1 MQTFLNN
8 MPFFPANSAPTPNGH
23 PIGNQP
29 PRFTLPQQPVVQ
41 NHVQHNVN
49 NNIHQHVQPQY
60 YYADCGIQF
69 GKECNDSVEHIIRGL
84 NTAVSLL
91 LDPHA
96 DKCAPNIPAHR
107 HGSWC
112 FPDVNYTNIK
122 WIENNYWSQPQPDWH
137 FDNQCRETAQSVTK
151 KFSDF
156 FCR

>member
-1 MQTFLNN
+1 MQSYLNN

-29 PRFTLPQQPVVQ
+29 PKFTLPNMPNMPIVQQ
-41 NHVQHNVN
+41 HVQQNV
-49 NNIHQHVQPQY
+49 QHVQPQY
-60 YYADCGIQF
+60 YYADCGINF

-84 NTAVSLL
+84 NSAVSLL
-91 LDPHA
+91 LDPCA
-96 DKCAPNIPAHR
+96 DKCAPNIPVQK

-112 FPDVNYTNIK
+112 FPEVNYTNVN
-122 WIENNYWSQPQPDWH
+122 WVENNYWAAPQPTWNYD
-137 FDNQCRETAQSVTK
+137 QCQETTKTVTK